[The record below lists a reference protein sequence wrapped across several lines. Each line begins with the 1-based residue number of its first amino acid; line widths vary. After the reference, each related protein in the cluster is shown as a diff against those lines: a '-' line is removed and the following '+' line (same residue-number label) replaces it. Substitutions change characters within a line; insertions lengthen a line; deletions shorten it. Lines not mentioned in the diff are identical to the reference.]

1 MKHSLNIFQ
10 FQFGQH
16 MKKFQINPAYEA
28 RAYWI
33 IITMVTLVFLFSI
46 GMNAQ
51 VVRKGNTFI
60 EQKSDSSRGNA
71 TKTQYLYTDSKGVT
85 DTVYLSK
92 NGSAFVWKVS
102 KKTGKKY
109 RKYLPAVTEQLGTKK
124 DKK

>member
-1 MKHSLNIFQ
+1 
-10 FQFGQH
+10 

-33 IITMVTLVFLFSI
+33 IIAMVTLVFLFSM

-60 EQKSDSSRGNA
+60 EQD
-71 TKTQYLYTDSKGVT
+71 TKTQYLYTDSKGIT

-109 RKYLPAVTEQLGTKK
+109 RKYKGHHHQLVARDNTNRHSVLHRLNHKS
-124 DKK
+124 DDHF

>member
-1 MKHSLNIFQ
+1 
-10 FQFGQH
+10 

-33 IITMVTLVFLFSI
+33 IIVMVTLVFLFSM